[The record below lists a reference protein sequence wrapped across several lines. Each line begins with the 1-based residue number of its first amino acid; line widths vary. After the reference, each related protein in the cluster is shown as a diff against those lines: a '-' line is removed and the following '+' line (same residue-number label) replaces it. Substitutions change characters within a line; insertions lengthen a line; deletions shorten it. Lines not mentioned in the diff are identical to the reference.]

1 MTLQLLVWYHNF
13 NYDAC
18 WYRREGGGE
27 GGEGGRLPWLRKK
40 KCASRRTMDVMP
52 LLNFYMT

>member
-1 MTLQLLVWYHNF
+1 MTLQLWYHNF

-18 WYRREGGGE
+18 LPVSVGRRRG